1 VKQIHDRAD
10 GLLVRTR
17 WTTPVGAFVA
27 GVAAA
32 AAVLAVVVPATAQAT
47 EVYPRPQAGALHF
60 VGRGFGHGIGMS
72 QFGAEGMGRSGKNY
86 HQILAFYY
94 PGTTMSKVANRAN
107 IRVQLSAAPHRVHGY
122 ASVTFDALPGSFAG
136 VVGQAPAALPRRVA
150 GARVSTYRVV
160 RTSGGLQLLARSASG
175 RRVLIS
181 AQPDDIVVGAETQ
194 NGSSVTSNVSLSQV
208 TVREGATSRRY
219 RGEVTVH
226 ESGSGVVAINV
237 VRLQQYL
244 YGVVGAEVP
253 GGWTNAA
260 YAAQAVAARSYA
272 LLMRHNA
279 RASHTPWDICDTIC
293 QAYGGVAWES
303 ASQSRAVDA
312 TAGRY
317 LSYHGLPALTM
328 FSSADGGYTV
338 AGSQPY
344 LVAEP
349 DPYDGVVTG
358 AANWGHAWRASVTA
372 GTIEAN
378 WPQIG
383 RLTAVVVAARDGLG
397 RWGGRVTALRLRG
410 RDATVVVSADEF
422 RWTLGLKSTWW
433 RIDLPQHP

>member
-1 VKQIHDRAD
+1 M
-10 GLLVRTR
+10 RTR
-17 WTTPVGAFVA
+17 WTTPVGALVT
-27 GVAAA
+27 GAAA
-32 AAVLAVVVPATAQAT
+32 CASVLALAVPATAHAA
-47 EVYPRPQAGALHF
+47 ELYPRPHSGALHF
-60 VGRGFGHGIGMS
+60 IGRGFGHGIGMS
-72 QFGAEGMGRSGKNY
+72 QFGAEGMGRSGKSY
-86 HQILAFYY
+86 RQILAFYY
-94 PGTTMSKVANRAN
+94 PGTTMSTIANSTN
-107 IRVQLSAAPHRVHGY
+107 IRVQLSAAPRRIHRH
-122 ASVTFDALPGSFAG
+122 ATVTFDALPGSFAN
-136 VVGQAPAALPRRVA
+136 VVGQPAASLPRRVA
-150 GARVSTYRVV
+150 GARVSIYRVV
-160 RTSGGLQLLARSASG
+160 RTAGGLQLLALSASG
-175 RRVLIS
+175 QRVVIS
-181 AQPDDIVVGAETQ
+181 AQPDDLVVGTSTQ
-194 NGSSVTSNVSLSQV
+194 TGSPITPDLSQSQA
-208 TVREGATSRRY
+208 TLREGATSRLY
-219 RGEVTVH
+219 RGQVRVH
-226 ESGSGVVAINV
+226 EWASGVTAINV

-253 GGWTNAA
+253 GGWTKAA

-279 RASHTPWDICDTIC
+279 RASHRPWDICDTTC

-312 TAGRY
+312 TGGKY
-317 LSYHGLPALTM
+317 LSYAGLPALAM

-372 GTIEAN
+372 RTIEAN
-378 WPQIG
+378 WPQLG

-410 RDATVVVSADEF
+410 RDASVVVSADEF

-433 RIDLPQHP
+433 RIALPPHP